1 MLFGSIFSLPAD
13 KTCYREYNH
22 IFQIS
27 HRSSTCRKKKVFYT
41 ATVQTINHIPVDVK
55 LFDVNMLSASA
66 HKFND
71 PKGVAFLYIRD
82 RLKLSPHIDGG
93 GQEFSKRTGTE
104 NVSAIAAMALAIK
117 IYLYKYNG

>member
-1 MLFGSIFSLPAD
+1 M
-13 KTCYREYNH
+13 
-22 IFQIS
+22 
-27 HRSSTCRKKKVFYT
+27 
-41 ATVQTINHIPVDVK
+41 QTINHIPVDVK

-117 IYLYKYNG
+117 IYLHKYNG